1 MHSCV
6 NLTLLACC
14 NLASLGCFSC
24 RLFRPPFP
32 AIVSLDVPRCVRQL
46 AVWVTLCALASG
58 CSSVEK
64 RIAPSNFRD
73 WRPEQS
79 VLPQAEFQGQQV
91 VVHNIRN
98 CKYFANDV
106 YMVDYYDKT
115 IDLNRVEGVDFIVV
129 PFKGMEAL
137 AHVMISFQIA
147 NPDGTRDHL
156 AVSVET
162 RKEREENYNP
172 VKGSA
177 NQYELMYVVA
187 DERDVIQYRTNYNNE
202 DVYLY
207 HTVATPEASRA
218 LLVDVLTRANQV
230 AAHPEFYDTLVN
242 NCTSNIVRH
251 VNRITPNRIVTDYR
265 VLLPGLS
272 DALAYDEGLIERH
285 GTFQETKQRAYVN
298 PLAQRYAGREDFSEM
313 IRQR

>member
-1 MHSCV
+1 M
-6 NLTLLACC
+6 TLLRTC
-14 NLASLGCFSC
+14 NLASLGRFSLD
-24 RLFRPPFP
+24 LFRLLFP
-32 AIVSLDVPRCVRQL
+32 AKFDVLDFVRQF
-46 AVWVTLCALASG
+46 AVSVTLCALVGG

-79 VLPQAEFQGQQV
+79 VLPHIEFQGDQV
-91 VVHNIRN
+91 TVHNVRN

-115 IDLNRVEGVDFIVV
+115 IDLEHVEGVDFIVV
-129 PFKGMEAL
+129 PFKGMPAL
-137 AHVMISFQIA
+137 AHVMISFQITR
-147 NPDGTRDHL
+147 PDGTRDHL

-177 NQYELMYVVA
+177 NEYELMYVVA

-207 HTVATPEASRA
+207 HTVATHEASKA

-230 AAHPEFYDTLVN
+230 AKQPEFYDTLTN

-251 VNRITPNRIVTDYR
+251 VNRIKPNRIVTDYR
-265 VLLPGLS
+265 VLLPGYS
-272 DALAYDEGLIERH
+272 DALAYDEGLIEKH
-285 GTFQETKQRAYVN
+285 GTFPETKQQAYVN
-298 PLAQRYAGREDFSEM
+298 PAALRYAGREDFSEM

>member
-1 MHSCV
+1 V
-6 NLTLLACC
+6 
-14 NLASLGCFSC
+14 G
-24 RLFRPPFP
+24 
-32 AIVSLDVPRCVRQL
+32 
-46 AVWVTLCALASG
+46 G

-79 VLPQAEFQGQQV
+79 VLPHAEFQGEQV
-91 VVHNIRN
+91 TVHNVRN

-115 IDLNRVEGVDFIVV
+115 IDLEHVEGVDFIVV
-129 PFKGMEAL
+129 PFKGMSAL
-137 AHVMISFQIA
+137 AHAMISFQIA

-162 RKEREENYNP
+162 RKERDENYNP
-172 VKGSA
+172 VKGSTNA
-177 NQYELMYVVA
+177 YELMYVIA
-187 DERDVIQYRTNYNNE
+187 DERDVIQYRTNYNGE

-207 HTVATPEASRA
+207 HTVATPEASKA

-230 AAHPEFYDTLVN
+230 ATQPEFYDTLTN

-251 VNRITPNRIVTDYR
+251 VNRIKPNRIVADYR
-265 VLLPGLS
+265 VLLPGYS
-272 DALAYDEGLIERH
+272 DALAYDEGLIDKH
-285 GTFQETKQRAYVN
+285 GSFPETKQQAYVN
-298 PLAQRYAGREDFSEM
+298 PAALRYAGREDFSEM
-313 IRQR
+313 IRRR

>member
-1 MHSCV
+1 MGPSV
-6 NLTLLACC
+6 
-14 NLASLGCFSC
+14 
-24 RLFRPPFP
+24 
-32 AIVSLDVPRCVRQL
+32 LDLVRQV
-46 AVWVTLCALASG
+46 AVCITLCALASG

-79 VLPQAEFQGQQV
+79 VLPLTEFQGQQV
-91 VVHNIRN
+91 VVHNVRN
-98 CKYFANDV
+98 CKYFSNDV

-115 IDLNRVEGVDFIVV
+115 IDLDRVEGVDFIVV

-147 NPDGTRDHL
+147 KPDGTRDHM

-162 RKEREENYNP
+162 RKERTENYNP
-172 VKGSA
+172 VKGST
-177 NQYELMYVVA
+177 NQYELMYVIA
-187 DERDVIQYRTNYNNE
+187 DERDAIQFRTNYNNE

-207 HTVATPEASRA
+207 HTVATPEASKA

-230 AAHPEFYDTLVN
+230 ARQPEFYDTLVN

-251 VNRITPNRIVTDYR
+251 VNRINPNRIMADYR

-272 DALAYDEGLIERH
+272 DSLAYDEGLIERR
-285 GTFQETKQRAYVN
+285 GTFQQTKQQAYIN